1 MPREVNVLGAAPPA
15 QAGKMQHSCVR
26 AHGRRTL
33 EGAAHRLARFGRERR
48 LLALV
53 CNLGPCQP
61 PRRPVLRSHAWLEL
75 TGASQKAPPS
85 PHPPPGVRS
94 SSGTC
99 TYVVERGKLELEPK
113 LFPAQIGVWVLG
125 QWVYPPDLPGRHLSW
140 WRRFGSSR
148 LQSRSVDP
156 DWQRLGHSGHH
167 YGPKVC
173 KGWCA
178 GSSTGSCMM
187 CVACCCR
194 RAASE
199 LPIRVAK
206 RATQVTAVAHCAALA
221 RSRGTSRPR
230 PHAERWLPSKMSAD
244 ACIFHEERGSCRP
257 APGGDGDWMKTFF
270 GVN

>member
-1 MPREVNVLGAAPPA
+1 M
-15 QAGKMQHSCVR
+15 
-26 AHGRRTL
+26 
-33 EGAAHRLARFGRERR
+33 
-48 LLALV
+48 
-53 CNLGPCQP
+53 
-61 PRRPVLRSHAWLEL
+61 
-75 TGASQKAPPS
+75 
-85 PHPPPGVRS
+85 
-94 SSGTC
+94 
-99 TYVVERGKLELEPK
+99 
-113 LFPAQIGVWVLG
+113 
-125 QWVYPPDLPGRHLSW
+125 
-140 WRRFGSSR
+140 
-148 LQSRSVDP
+148 QSRSVDP

-270 GVN
+270 ELTTNVFYRFIDWRESTCRRSGRRTKAAEGVERRAGDLPWLIALSPLQKCSPCIEKNVYPAG